1 MLQQVIYKSAIGFR
15 FHIAAKW
22 DGHVNFLVIYK
33 YHVSGCHHFLLLYIF
48 QIQYAEFSLKRVVF
62 RKICTKKAGIIFL
75 LCISDCHGQLHIFR
89 LHHVKQTH
97 LIHNPESQPCISFYN
112 FKVFNCLCH
121 SIFLSE
127 KDKYFLSSRYCR
139 IQQISLKHCVIGH
152 RERHH
157 NDIVLTTLRFMRG

>member
-97 LIHNPESQPCISFYN
+97 LIQILSPSR
-112 FKVFNCLCH
+112 VFL
-121 SIFLSE
+121 F
-127 KDKYFLSSRYCR
+127 
-139 IQQISLKHCVIGH
+139 
-152 RERHH
+152 
-157 NDIVLTTLRFMRG
+157 TTLRFLTAFATAFFCPKRTNIFLALVTAVYSRFL